1 MVVGLDKFAAHFA
14 DFQDRYILIGGAATW
29 LVLNEAGIEPRAT
42 RDLDMVLC
50 LEVLDTEFAS
60 AFWRFIELGKYE
72 IQEKS
77 RGRKIFYRFKNP
89 AQPDYPY
96 MLELFSR
103 KPDMLVLKGDSYLT
117 PIPVGEDVA
126 SLSAILMDENYY
138 AFIQQHKRKLGG
150 VSLVGEKCLI
160 PMKARAWLDLTKR
173 RAAGEKVDSRNMR
186 KHRTDVLRL
195 FQILSPE
202 LRVGL
207 PDSIRKDL
215 SDFLE
220 AIVPELD
227 QQLLKSLEIK
237 GVSPA
242 EIVNTLKTIYGIPV
256 G

>member
-29 LVLNEAGIEPRAT
+29 LVLDEAGIEPRAT
-42 RDLDMVLC
+42 RDLDIVLC
-50 LEVLDTEFAS
+50 LEALDAEFTT

-77 RGRKIFYRFKNP
+77 QGQKIFYRFKNS
-89 AQPDYPY
+89 AQTDYPY

-103 KPDMLVLKGDSYLT
+103 KPDILALKDDSHLT

-126 SLSAILMDENYY
+126 SLSAILLDENYY
-138 AFIQQHKRKLGG
+138 AFIHQHKRELDG

-160 PMKARAWLDLTKR
+160 PLKARAWLDLTKR
-173 RAAGEKVDSRNMR
+173 RAAGEQVDSRNMR
-186 KHRTDVLRL
+186 KHRGDVLRL

-207 PDSIRKDL
+207 PDSIRNDL
-215 SDFLE
+215 RDFLE

-237 GVSPA
+237 GISPV
-242 EIVNTLKTIYGIPV
+242 EILNTIKTIYGIPV